1 MNNYVESLRPK
12 DFSDAG
18 NAEVF
23 VREYGDD
30 LVFTDSMGWL
40 HWDGKRWARDEH
52 KALELAEDFT
62 DQMLAEAKRLN
73 LDAVHEL
80 ADQTAAKDAGTPDTA
95 ALDKAKKAA
104 ESAKLYLNHA
114 LKTRQASRVR
124 AILELA
130 RPYLVRSGNT
140 FDAEP
145 RALNTQ
151 AGIVNLV
158 SGELCPN
165 QRDAYCTKITVGS
178 RSADGSEI
186 WNRFLDTITCE
197 DGSLKGFLQM
207 VIGMSLYGTVY
218 QEGVTFAVGD
228 GKNGKSTFFNAV
240 AAVLGD
246 YAGYID
252 IDVITTKN
260 GNDKAALATLR
271 GKRLVIAGELEE
283 GRRLSAATI
292 KKISSTDPFQVEEK
306 YKQPEIVKPS
316 HTLCLFTNHLPRVG
330 STDSGTWRR
339 IIVVPFNATIR
350 PDKTIQNYG
359 EYLVEHCSGAI
370 LAWAVQGAQNFAKNG
385 FSLTLPDCV
394 EEATEEYRSREN
406 WLENFIDDC
415 CERAEGARTGARELY
430 LAYKEWAQNAGER
443 YIRSEKELSYELD
456 RLGYI
461 RITPKNKKTWLGI
474 ALSQQNSA
482 RGYSYDAVL

>member
-1 MNNYVESLRPK
+1 MNNYVAGLRPK

-23 VREYGDD
+23 VREYGND
-30 LVFTDSMGWL
+30 LIFTDSMGWL
-40 HWDGKRWARDEH
+40 HWGGKRWERDEH

-73 LDAVHEL
+73 FDAVHEL

-130 RPYLVRSGNT
+130 RPYLVRLGSA

-145 RALNTQ
+145 RALNTPI
-151 AGIVNLV
+151 GIVDLV
-158 SGELCPN
+158 NGELRPN
-165 QRDAYCTKITVGS
+165 QREALCSKVTAAGRNTNG
-178 RSADGSEI
+178 ADI
-186 WNRFLDTITCE
+186 WRDFLATITC
-197 DGSLKGFLQM
+197 GSSELEGFLQT
-207 VIGMSLYGTVY
+207 VIGMSLYGAVY

-316 HTLCLFTNHLPRVG
+316 HTLCLFTSHLPRVG

-339 IIVVPFNATIR
+339 IIVVPFSATIR

-415 CERAEGARTGARELY
+415 CERAEGARAGARELY

-443 YIRSEKELSYELD
+443 YIRSEKEFSYELD
-456 RLGYI
+456 RLGF
-461 RITPKNKKTWLGI
+461 RKITPKNRKTWLGI
-474 ALSQQNSA
+474 ALSRQNPA
-482 RGYSYDAVL
+482 HGYDYDVVL

>member
-23 VREYGDD
+23 VREYEDD

-40 HWDGKRWARDEH
+40 HWDGKRWEQDEH

-73 LDAVHEL
+73 FDAVHEL

-158 SGELCPN
+158 SGELRPN
-165 QRDAYCTKITVGS
+165 QRDAYFYFTKITAGS
-178 RSADGSEI
+178 QSADGSEI

-228 GKNGKSTFFNAV
+228 GKTASPPFSTRLLLFWV
-240 AAVLGD
+240 IMLGHYD
-246 YAGYID
+246 AGF
-252 IDVITTKN
+252 
-260 GNDKAALATLR
+260 TLR
-271 GKRLVIAGELEE
+271 TYTHATRQKQDE
-283 GRRLSAATI
+283 AAQTMG
-292 KKISSTDPFQVEEK
+292 SFMAQVM
-306 YKQPEIVKPS
+306 
-316 HTLCLFTNHLPRVG
+316 
-330 STDSGTWRR
+330 
-339 IIVVPFNATIR
+339 
-350 PDKTIQNYG
+350 
-359 EYLVEHCSGAI
+359 
-370 LAWAVQGAQNFAKNG
+370 
-385 FSLTLPDCV
+385 
-394 EEATEEYRSREN
+394 
-406 WLENFIDDC
+406 
-415 CERAEGARTGARELY
+415 
-430 LAYKEWAQNAGER
+430 
-443 YIRSEKELSYELD
+443 
-456 RLGYI
+456 
-461 RITPKNKKTWLGI
+461 
-474 ALSQQNSA
+474 
-482 RGYSYDAVL
+482 

>member
-1 MNNYVESLRPK
+1 MPEMQRFLSVNMRMIS
-12 DFSDAG
+12 FS
-18 NAEVF
+18 
-23 VREYGDD
+23 RIPW
-30 LVFTDSMGWL
+30 GWL
-40 HWDGKRWARDEH
+40 HWDGKRWERDEH

-73 LDAVHEL
+73 FDAVHEL

-158 SGELCPN
+158 SGELRPN
-165 QRDAYCTKITVGS
+165 QRDAYFYFTKITAGS
-178 RSADGSEI
+178 QSADGSEI

-240 AAVLGD
+240 VAVLGD

-350 PDKTIQNYG
+350 PGKTIQNYG

-370 LAWAVQGAQNFAKNG
+370 LPTTRRETHLSRV
-385 FSLTLPDCV
+385 LLPG
-394 EEATEEYRSREN
+394 S
-406 WLENFIDDC
+406 
-415 CERAEGARTGARELY
+415 
-430 LAYKEWAQNAGER
+430 
-443 YIRSEKELSYELD
+443 S
-456 RLGYI
+456 
-461 RITPKNKKTWLGI
+461 
-474 ALSQQNSA
+474 
-482 RGYSYDAVL
+482 

>member
-1 MNNYVESLRPK
+1 MNNYVAGLRPK

-18 NAEVF
+18 NAETF

-30 LVFTDSMGWL
+30 LIFTDSMGWL
-40 HWDGKRWARDEH
+40 HWDGKRWERDEH

-73 LDAVHEL
+73 YDAAHEL
-80 ADQTAAKDAGTPDTA
+80 ADQAAAKDAGTPDTA

-130 RPYLVRSGNT
+130 RPYLVRPGSA

-145 RALNTQ
+145 RALNTPT
-151 AGIVNLV
+151 GIIDLVN
-158 SGELCPN
+158 GELRPN
-165 QRDAYCTKITVGS
+165 QREALCSKVTAAGRNTNG
-178 RSADGSEI
+178 ADI
-186 WNRFLDTITCE
+186 WRDFLATITCGNSE
-197 DGSLKGFLQM
+197 LEGFLQT

-370 LAWAVQGAQNFAKNG
+370 LAWAVQGAQNFARNG

-394 EEATEEYRSREN
+394 GEATEEYRSREN

-415 CERAEGARTGARELY
+415 CERAEGARAGARELY
-430 LAYKEWAQNAGER
+430 LAYKEWTQNAGER
-443 YIRSEKELSYELD
+443 YIRSEKEFSYELD
-456 RLGYI
+456 RLGFRKI
-461 RITPKNKKTWLGI
+461 IPKNRKTWLGI
-474 ALSQQNSA
+474 ALLKQNSA
-482 RGYSYDAVL
+482 HGYDYDVVL

>member
-1 MNNYVESLRPK
+1 MSNYVAGLRPK

-40 HWDGKRWARDEH
+40 HWDGKRWERDEH

-73 LDAVHEL
+73 FDAAHEL

-95 ALDKAKKAA
+95 TLDKAKKAA

-158 SGELCPN
+158 TGELCLN
-165 QRDAYCTKITVGS
+165 QRDAYCTKITAGS

-260 GNDKAALATLR
+260 GNDKSALATLR

-394 EEATEEYRSREN
+394 EEATEEYRSCEN

-415 CERAEGARTGARELY
+415 CERAEGARAGARELY

-482 RGYSYDAVL
+482 CGYGYDAVL